1 MRLANGAAMRVLH
14 VSLYSD
20 TPYTIHTPHTA
31 STPRQQLEA
40 EMQRLLTEGIKHF
53 SGHRPQQ
60 AQPLFEEVVR
70 LSEMLGNR
78 TVQGRALGNL
88 ASVYEATKQH
98 HEAVDSYVFK
108 ERKRGRE
115 DEKRR
120 REETK
125 R

>member
-1 MRLANGAAMRVLH
+1 
-14 VSLYSD
+14 
-20 TPYTIHTPHTA
+20 
-31 STPRQQLEA
+31 
-40 EMQRLLTEGIKHF
+40 MQRLLTEGIKHF

-70 LSEMLGNR
+70 LSEMLGDR

-98 HEAVDSYVFK
+98 HEAVDAYVFK
-108 ERKRGRE
+108 ATKRRKDE
-115 DEKRR
+115 EKR
-120 REETK
+120 TK